1 MLQIQSWMNQVIFSV
16 LFLSMETP
24 KKKDPSQ
31 NPSRNG
37 KVVKGLSV
45 LHVSTVL
52 VLSRPFHN
60 VGQHFGM
67 DQSCVGVIPSVLTLR
82 KAFSLGPPSL

>member
-52 VLSRPFHN
+52 VLS
-60 VGQHFGM
+60 
-67 DQSCVGVIPSVLTLR
+67 
-82 KAFSLGPPSL
+82 